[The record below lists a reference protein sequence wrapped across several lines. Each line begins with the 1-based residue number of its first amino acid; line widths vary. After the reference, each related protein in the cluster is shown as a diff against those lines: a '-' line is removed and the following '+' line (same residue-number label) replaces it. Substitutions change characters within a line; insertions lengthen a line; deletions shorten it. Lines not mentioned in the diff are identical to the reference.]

1 MDKKYCYTPKMH
13 MKYKLREMTEK
24 VDIPDA
30 IIEALKRDE
39 KLKTLTHITPRAI
52 RQALLRINNDN
63 YLEYLNY
70 AHQILE
76 KLNNPIVSIQPEECI
91 ICFEIVDQM
100 INLKCNH
107 KFCKSCTDKITIE
120 KLITCPL
127 CRNNQTYAKTK
138 ILNNNQKDTILEYF
152 DKNKEDY
159 KLNQHTYNMSFE
171 NMIEDIAKIN
181 NIDL

>member
-13 MKYKLREMTEK
+13 MKYKLQGMTEK
-24 VDIPDA
+24 VDIPDD
-30 IIEALKRDE
+30 IIEALKQDE
-39 KLKTLTHITPRAI
+39 KLKTLTPTPHAI
-52 RQALLRINNDN
+52 RQALLRIGNDD
-63 YLEYLNY
+63 YLEYLKY

-76 KLNNPIVSIQPEECI
+76 KLNNPIISIQPEECI
-91 ICFEIVDQM
+91 ICFEMVDLM

-152 DKNKEDY
+152 DKNGEDY
-159 KLNQHTYNMSFE
+159 KLNQLYGMSFE